1 MLKHFVSKVLLFS
14 FIFIGITVVAK
25 AQTDP
30 IEKVWYNQ
38 EKTAKIQ
45 VYKAKDGRF
54 YGKMVWLKE
63 PLENGKPK
71 VDKENPDEKKR
82 NTPLIGLILLRGL
95 EKDGDHEYD
104 NGKIYDPKN
113 GKTYSCKITHK
124 GNTLDLRGFVGISLI
139 GRTSTWTLAD

>member
-14 FIFIGITVVAK
+14 FIFIGIAVVAK

-95 EKDGDHEYD
+95 EKDGDNEYD

>member
-1 MLKHFVSKVLLFS
+1 MLKHLVSKVLLFS

-95 EKDGDHEYD
+95 EKDGDNGYD

-124 GNTLDLRGFVGISLI
+124 GNSLDLRGFVGISLI

>member
-95 EKDGDHEYD
+95 EKDGGKEYD

>member
-95 EKDGDHEYD
+95 EKDGDNEYD

>member
-14 FIFIGITVVAK
+14 FIFIGITVAAK

-95 EKDGDHEYD
+95 EKDGDNEYD

>member
-95 EKDGDHEYD
+95 EKDGDNGYD

-124 GNTLDLRGFVGISLI
+124 GNSLDLRGFVGISLI

>member
-95 EKDGDHEYD
+95 EKDGDKEYD

>member
-1 MLKHFVSKVLLFS
+1 MLKYFVSKVLLFS
-14 FIFIGITVVAK
+14 FILIGITVAAK

-95 EKDGDHEYD
+95 EKDGDNEYD